1 MNEDKIYEN
10 LVLNSIGREKKVKK
24 MFNLKK
30 VTLKVSLPIL
40 LSTIM
45 SISLSGC
52 NSNKSVKTKS
62 SKTSQTETISSSNTK
77 ELDINLIME
86 NYSQIYENYGIT
98 AIDINTYERQRL
110 FQLLKK
116 YKMNNYTMVNG
127 KRDYHYKISDY
138 AKIKELDDNYLYT
151 FHYIAT
157 YDSLLKMVNSM
168 GYDNLNDYLI
178 KNKYVDS
185 NGKASL
191 KIWGA
196 SNSLF
201 AAQKIK
207 KNSKQK
213 ELIK

>member
-52 NSNKSVKTKS
+52 NSNKPVKTKS

-86 NYSQIYENYGIT
+86 NYSQIYENY
-98 AIDINTYERQRL
+98 
-110 FQLLKK
+110 
-116 YKMNNYTMVNG
+116 
-127 KRDYHYKISDY
+127 
-138 AKIKELDDNYLYT
+138 
-151 FHYIAT
+151 
-157 YDSLLKMVNSM
+157 
-168 GYDNLNDYLI
+168 
-178 KNKYVDS
+178 
-185 NGKASL
+185 
-191 KIWGA
+191 
-196 SNSLF
+196 
-201 AAQKIK
+201 
-207 KNSKQK
+207 
-213 ELIK
+213 